1 MWLRYSS
8 TDSNEVFTG
17 RAISVPSLKVEL
29 LEVFCIFCLEL
40 VEHQVKLS
48 HFKGPGKSLGRQS
61 LSGPAEKLG
70 SRVSLLRTIS
80 FQQKKGYKGK
90 LAETELGQIFQTVLI
105 Q

>member
-1 MWLRYSS
+1 M
-8 TDSNEVFTG
+8 
-17 RAISVPSLKVEL
+17 SVPSLKVEL

-61 LSGPAEKLG
+61 LSGPPEKLG
-70 SRVSLLRTIS
+70 SRVSFTEDNKILS

-90 LAETELGQIFQTVLI
+90 LAETELGQIFQTVSI